1 MHLCDDLEFS
11 HRRAAEIQASALLP
25 VGSCEASWTFP
36 RNRSEIFTLDTRVQG
51 LRKRWGFVAVLGENG
66 MFPDSLRMIA
76 CQSVTDKESVS
87 LSNDETWTYCR
98 PQPRYGLVIAPSR
111 QKDREI
117 HSNRVFD
124 SKSPTCFRIVLSL
137 TLETKNGISRK
148 RLGGL
153 KGFYQNNR
161 VAKLWGSLWNIGKR
175 GNLLFRLAPSHSFL
189 YRC

>member
-51 LRKRWGFVAVLGENG
+51 LWKRWGFVIAVLGENG
-66 MFPDSLRMIA
+66 MFPDSLRVIA
-76 CQSVTDKESVS
+76 CQSVTVPDKESVP
-87 LSNDETWTYCR
+87 LSNDETWAYCR

-148 RLGGL
+148 RLGGVQGFLSEQSGCKTVGESL
-153 KGFYQNNR
+153 KY
-161 VAKLWGSLWNIGKR
+161 W
-175 GNLLFRLAPSHSFL
+175 
-189 YRC
+189 